1 MTYIS
6 IIINCMTVDR
16 MQQSDTSIVYLI
28 QYCCLKRRKFME
40 ELRKG
45 KGFVLNYWPLSCCT
59 C

>member
-6 IIINCMTVDR
+6 IIINYMTVDR

-28 QYCCLKRRKFME
+28 QYFCLKGRTFME

-45 KGFVLNYWPLSCCT
+45 KGFVLNY
-59 C
+59 